1 MEASRDDFVIAIR
14 SAFLR
19 KGNQQKFSLLTLILF
34 SILFLV
40 LGSLNFNIIK
50 FNKTVIKEII
60 YMSSFIVSVPE
71 NIVKKSF
78 NRVSGHFEY
87 YDDYQVK
94 KNELEKLKDKDL
106 TKKILTF
113 ENIEL
118 KKLIDDYFVEDSQ
131 AYAKVLTDKKSP
143 FLRSIVINKGSKN
156 SVKAGMIVYDG
167 LYLIGKVVEVNFLTS
182 RVLLISDINSKVP
195 VTIQPLNIQ
204 AIMSGS
210 DKRKGKLQYIQG
222 EKLINK
228 DNQELIVVTSGSGGI
243 FKSGIPIGKINLAET
258 LDNGEVIVNF
268 YRDFSQ
274 LKYVKVLSHT
284 KDSNDLDQSNKK
296 TFKKNNDQII
306 ELNNQLGDIKALQQQ
321 KLVSNEVRSKLELE
335 NKQLKID
342 LINTQKKLTEQ
353 NTKIEN
359 NKNKK
364 DNIKFLELNLIYG
377 HKCRRNFFNP
387 NLYKTNTVEYRT
399 CVFNKGPIRKTR

>member
-19 KGNQQKFSLLTLILF
+19 KGNQQKFSLLSLILF

-40 LGSLNFNIIK
+40 LGSLNFKFIK

-78 NRVSGHFEY
+78 NRVSGHFNY
-87 YDDYQVK
+87 YDDYQIT
-94 KNELEKLKDKDL
+94 KNELEILKDKDL
-106 TKKILTF
+106 TKKILKF

-118 KKLIDDYFVEDSQ
+118 KKLIDDYFIEDSQ
-131 AYAKVLTDKKSP
+131 TYAKVLTDKKSP

-156 SVKAGMIVYDG
+156 GVKIGMIVYDG
-167 LYLIGKVVEVNFLTS
+167 LYLIGKVVEVNFISS

-204 AIMSGS
+204 AIMSGL
-210 DKRKGKLQYIQG
+210 DKQKGKLQYIQG

-228 DNQELIVVTSGSGGI
+228 DNKELIVVTSGSGGI
-243 FKSGIPIGKINLAET
+243 FKSGIPIGKINLADV
-258 LDNGEVIVNF
+258 LDNNEVVVNF

-274 LKYVKVLSHT
+274 LKYVKVLSHA
-284 KDSNDLDQSNKK
+284 KNSNNLDQSNKK
-296 TFKKNNDQII
+296 NFKKNNDQII

-321 KLVSNEVRSKLELE
+321 KIVSDEVRIKLELE
-335 NKQLKID
+335 NTELKIN
-342 LINTQKKLTEQ
+342 LNNTQKKLTEQ

-359 NKNKK
+359 NKNEKT
-364 DNIKFLELNLIYG
+364 NIKFLKLNLLYG

-387 NLYKTNTVEYRT
+387 NLFKINTNEYRA
-399 CVFNKGPIRKTR
+399 CVLNKGLIKTR

>member
-40 LGSLNFNIIK
+40 LGSLNFKIIK

-94 KNELEKLKDKDL
+94 KNELEKLKNKDL

-228 DNQELIVVTSGSGGI
+228 DNQKLIVVTSGSGGI

-387 NLYKTNTVEYRT
+387 NLYKINTDEYRT